1 MKTLKFDHN
10 NIGNYVLL
18 IRLRTD
24 DYTIGESMP
33 IDIRLRFINR
43 HLVNFTPE
51 TQRMIIAYVKRY
63 LPLVKA

>member
-1 MKTLKFDHN
+1 MKTHKFDPK

-33 IDIRLRFINR
+33 IDIKLRFINR
-43 HLVNFTPE
+43 HLVYFTPK
-51 TQRMIIAYVKRY
+51 TQRLIIAYVNRY